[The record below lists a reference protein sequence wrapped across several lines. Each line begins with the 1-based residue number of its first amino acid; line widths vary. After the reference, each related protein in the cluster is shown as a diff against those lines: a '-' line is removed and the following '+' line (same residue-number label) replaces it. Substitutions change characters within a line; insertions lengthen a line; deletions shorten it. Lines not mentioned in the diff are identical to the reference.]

1 MSVLLAEIPSIL
13 TTIPLSLALCA
24 ICRSADLVIP
34 CLTCNRPQCE
44 ECFSKEEDLLRSCKG
59 CRMEHDLNMNF
70 PVDFPSGTPLEEQEP
85 EQEEPEQEEPEQEPE
100 QEPEEEP
107 EEEEKQEVVIP
118 PPRPALQ
125 LHLGMMYHP
134 NHPNAGPIEYL
145 ETGVRR
151 FEGLMYPT
159 YLEWKNAENILLS
172 HIQFTTSSY
181 GIQQPWLFT
190 KYLIG
195 QMIHRFPN
203 HSTLTTDYML
213 AYEPDIVN
221 PGSYVWRKYMSTYY
235 NKSPLPYDEN
245 IFFPYPLPLQFHF

>member
-59 CRMEHDLNMNF
+59 CRMEQDLEMD
-70 PVDFPSGTPLEEQEP
+70 PVLSSDDPFSFM
-85 EQEEPEQEEPEQEPE
+85 EEPEQELEQEPEQEPE
-100 QEPEEEP
+100 QELEQELE
-107 EEEEKQEVVIP
+107 QEVMI

-213 AYEPDIVN
+213 AYEPDAVN

>member
-1 MSVLLAEIPSIL
+1 MEK
-13 TTIPLSLALCA
+13 
-24 ICRSADLVIP
+24 DLEMDPDDSPFVFSME
-34 CLTCNRPQCE
+34 QDQE
-44 ECFSKEEDLLRSCKG
+44 E
-59 CRMEHDLNMNF
+59 H
-70 PVDFPSGTPLEEQEP
+70 EEQEHE
-85 EQEEPEQEEPEQEPE
+85 EQEQQEKQEELEQEQELE
-100 QEPEEEP
+100 QEPEEE
-107 EEEEKQEVVIP
+107 KQEVMIP